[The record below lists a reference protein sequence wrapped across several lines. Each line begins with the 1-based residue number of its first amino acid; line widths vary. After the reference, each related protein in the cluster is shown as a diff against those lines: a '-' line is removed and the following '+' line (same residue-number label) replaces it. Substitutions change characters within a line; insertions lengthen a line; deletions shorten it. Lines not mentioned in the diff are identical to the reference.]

1 MRDIGKTLLKYPNSN
16 DIVHVWPFQKA
27 LETERAVYLMRQ
39 YSFSTL
45 YNRLNQR
52 PFLSFV
58 EKKWILSTVTRHEVY
73 AREERHAWRR
83 EVRER
88 VDDIDELG
96 IFIGF
101 CKL

>member
-1 MRDIGKTLLKYPNSN
+1 MAISEGVGDRKGGVFDATVFVFDAVQSVKSTTVF
-16 DIVHVWPFQKA
+16 IVCGEEMD
-27 LETERAVYLMRQ
+27 L
-39 YSFSTL
+39 
-45 YNRLNQR
+45 
-52 PFLSFV
+52 
-58 EKKWILSTVTRHEVY
+58 LSTVTRHEVY

>member
-1 MRDIGKTLLKYPNSN
+1 MAISEGVGDRKGGVFDATVFVF
-16 DIVHVWPFQKA
+16 D
-27 LETERAVYLMRQ
+27 AVQ
-39 YSFSTL
+39 SVKSTTV
-45 YNRLNQR
+45 
-52 PFLSFV
+52 FV
-58 EKKWILSTVTRHEVY
+58 VCGEEMDLLSTVTRYEVY